1 MERLRAGEAMDVT
14 ILTARASDDLIKAG
28 LLTRRVDIARSSIG
42 IAVLAGAPRPDL
54 SSPEAVKRALLAA
67 KTFARNEGADSG
79 NHMLA
84 VFDRLGIADQMKA
97 KTTAMPVNTGYV
109 AQLVARREVEMAA
122 QQMPELL
129 AVPGVVAMPLPPAL
143 QQVIVFSAG
152 VSAIS
157 RQPEAVEE
165 LLKFLSSPAA
175 LPVLKSQG
183 LDPP

>member
-1 MERLRAGEAMDVT
+1 
-14 ILTARASDDLIKAG
+14 
-28 LLTRRVDIARSSIG
+28 
-42 IAVLAGAPRPDL
+42 
-54 SSPEAVKRALLAA
+54 
-67 KTFARNEGADSG
+67 
-79 NHMLA
+79 MLA
-84 VFDRLGIADQMKA
+84 VFDRLGIAEQMKA

-129 AVPGVVAMPLPPAL
+129 AVPGVVATPLPPAL

-152 VSAIS
+152 VPAIS
-157 RQPEAVEE
+157 RQPDAVEE